1 MNSLC
6 SSEHFK

>member
-6 SSEHFK
+6 L

>member
-6 SSEHFK
+6 LAKG